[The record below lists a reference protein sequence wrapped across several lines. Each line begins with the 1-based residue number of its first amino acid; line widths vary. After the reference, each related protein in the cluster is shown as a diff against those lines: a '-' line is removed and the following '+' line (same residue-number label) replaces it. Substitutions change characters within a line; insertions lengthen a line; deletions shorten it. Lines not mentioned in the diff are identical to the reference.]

1 MKKLFVVA
9 LAAFALI
16 SCAKDEAVDVA
27 KSDVIGFTT
36 SIGRGT
42 RATITTE
49 NLQMVQIFANHNDE
63 DTFMYNVHLTPS
75 TDEDGTIKWIY
86 NPVQY
91 WPNSGE
97 VDFYA
102 IGAPSYNNGHWAGS
116 VGVDTKR
123 NKANTG
129 KKSGMMNFIHLDN
142 DGDGEFK
149 GVSDHTYAVNMGEK
163 KKDTPVQ
170 MFLRHM
176 MSQLVFQFKNT
187 NPGLKVYVE
196 DMRIV
201 NLVNGGFYALPVE
214 TTSKDNA
221 SARGQWS
228 VGQAF
233 TVQGTTYTPSP
244 VTYGVDINATSDNW
258 IELPG
263 DGTLIPYTDVMGASQ
278 VTDITGATHAED
290 GYVNVV
296 PQTVIPWDYEND
308 ITNAKGGAYFLIK
321 AKMMHNQACV
331 WPRMPEGQAG
341 ADAGTDWVAVPF
353 KFSDKTT
360 TLEEGKRYVIT
371 FVFGEGGGF
380 IPPTDDVKPGEPV
393 LMPVEF
399 SIEVEEYEREDFEYP
414 LGEPTD
420 MPEPTE
426 DGVCTLTIPL
436 RSNTYVTPLDPDSK
450 SVPACAGS
458 IIRND
463 SRRDDDSEMI
473 VNGWKKSFVESD
485 PHQLSM
491 FFYAPGTGRLDMEL
505 VVSSSAGDAVLDI
518 EVGGKSNRVEVAA
531 SSEEK
536 TYVVGY
542 YDIAQPGHVR
552 VNVRPVSTTADCYP
566 NIKAFRVGNKAINY
580 AREKGGTYNEVI
592 FADEEDWK
600 ISGPHYIRRGPTSH
614 LWWEDVPAD
623 TEYFY
628 SEIYVP
634 EGNDIQGTYYVAISS
649 DNCYMGLQPQATA
662 DKRCVLFSVWDGNTA
677 SGKVATVLNHNANVS
692 WKNFTNEGCGVQNFM
707 RYNWQVNRTY
717 AFLVRIRPEIV
728 DGKATGASLYTSYF
742 RGDEGWIFIAEVRS
756 DGVMEYVE
764 NPYAFNENYNSELG
778 WVPRTVKYPATWAY
792 SNGEWHEC
800 LTARFYGDIAARY
813 WIRRDLCGG
822 LDENGC
828 LYLRSPGYI
837 DQRTSLQA
845 RFTRKPTGV
854 APDIDFAAL
863 EQMAAKKYF

>member
-42 RATITTE
+42 RATITTG

-176 MSQLVFQFKNT
+176 MSQLVFQFRNT

-244 VTYGVDINATSDNW
+244 VTYGVDINATGDNW

-278 VTDITGATHAED
+278 VTDITGATFAED

-296 PQTVIPWDYEND
+296 PQTVIPWDCEND

-321 AKMMHNQACV
+321 AKMMHNQSCV

-436 RSNTYVTPLDPDSK
+436 RSNTYVTPLDPNSK

-463 SRRDDDSEMI
+463 SRRDDDSDMI
-473 VNGWKKSFVESD
+473 VNGWKKSLVESD

-518 EVGGKSNRVEVAA
+518 EVGGKTNRVEVAA

-536 TYVVGY
+536 TYAVGY
-542 YDIAQPGHVR
+542 YDIAQSGYVR

-580 AREKGGTYNEVI
+580 AREKGDTYNEVI
-592 FADEEDWK
+592 FADEEDRN
-600 ISGPHYIRRGPTSH
+600 IYEPHFIRRGPTSSF
-614 LWWEDVPAD
+614 WWEDVPAD
-623 TEYFY
+623 AEYFY
-628 SEIYVP
+628 SEICVP
-634 EGNDIQGTYYVAISS
+634 EGNDIQGTYYVALQG
-649 DNCYMGLQPQATA
+649 DRFYMGLQPQASA
-662 DKRCVLFSVWDGNTA
+662 DKRCLLFSVWDGDTA
-677 SGKVATVLNHNANVS
+677 NGKLTTLVNRNSNVTS
-692 WKNFTNEGCGVQNFM
+692 KRYTHEGCGQQSSM
-707 RYNWQVNRTY
+707 RYNWQTNRTY
-717 AFLVRIRPEIV
+717 AFLARVRPEIV
-728 DGKATGASLYTSYF
+728 DGKATGASIYTGYF
-742 RGDEGWIFIAEVRS
+742 RGDEGWMFIAEMRR
-756 DGVMEYVE
+756 DGVTKYVE
-764 NPYAFNENYNSELG
+764 KTCAFNENYNPELG
-778 WVPRTVKYPATWAY
+778 WIPRTVKYPAAWAY

-800 LTARFYGDIAARY
+800 LKMRFAGDKVAQY

-828 LYLRSPGYI
+828 PYICSPGYI

>member
-75 TDEDGTIKWIY
+75 TDEEGTIKWIY

-123 NKANTG
+123 NKTNTG

-176 MSQLVFQFKNT
+176 MSQLVFQFRNT

-233 TVQGTTYTPSP
+233 TVRGTTYTPSP

-278 VTDITGATHAED
+278 VTDITGATYAED

-296 PQTVIPWDYEND
+296 PQTVIPWDCEND
-308 ITNAKGGAYFLIK
+308 ITNENGGAYFLIK
-321 AKMMHNQACV
+321 AKMMHNQSCV

-436 RSNTYVTPLDPDSK
+436 RSNTYVTPLNPNSK

-531 SSEEK
+531 SGEEK

-542 YDIAQPGHVR
+542 YDIAQSGYVR

-580 AREKGGTYNEVI
+580 AREKGDTYNEVI
-592 FADEEDWK
+592 FADEEDRN
-600 ISGPHYIRRGPTSH
+600 IYEPHFIRRGPTSSF
-614 LWWEDVPAD
+614 WWEDVPAD
-623 TEYFY
+623 AEYFY
-628 SEIYVP
+628 SEICVP
-634 EGNDIQGTYYVAISS
+634 EGNDIQGTYYVALQG
-649 DNCYMGLQPQATA
+649 DLFYMGLQPQASA
-662 DKRCVLFSVWDGNTA
+662 DKRCLLFSVWDGDTA
-677 SGKVATVLNHNANVS
+677 NGKFTTLVNRNSTVTSERYTH
-692 WKNFTNEGCGVQNFM
+692 EGCGQQSSM
-707 RYNWQVNRTY
+707 RYNWQTNRTY
-717 AFLVRIRPEIV
+717 AFLARVRPEIV
-728 DGKATGASLYTSYF
+728 DGKATGASIYTGYF
-742 RGDEGWIFIAEVRS
+742 RGDEGWMFIAEMRR
-756 DGVMEYVE
+756 DGVTKYVE
-764 NPYAFNENYNSELG
+764 KTCAFNENYNPELG
-778 WVPRTVKYPATWAY
+778 WIPRTVKYPATWAY

-800 LTARFYGDIAARY
+800 LTARFYGDKVAQY

>member
-176 MSQLVFQFKNT
+176 MSQLVFQFRNT

-233 TVQGTTYTPSP
+233 TVRGTTYTPSP
-244 VTYGVDINATSDNW
+244 VTYGVDINATSDKW

-278 VTDITGATHAED
+278 VTDITGATYAED
-290 GYVNVV
+290 GFVNVV
-296 PQTVIPWDYEND
+296 PQTVIPWDCEND

-393 LMPVEF
+393 LMPVKF

-436 RSNTYVTPLDPDSK
+436 RSNTYVTPLDPNSK

-458 IIRND
+458 IIRNN

-473 VNGWKKSFVESD
+473 VNGWKKSLVESD

-536 TYVVGY
+536 TYAVGY
-542 YDIAQPGHVR
+542 YDIAQPGYVR

-580 AREKGGTYNEVI
+580 AREKGDTYNEVI
-592 FADEEDWK
+592 FADEEDRN
-600 ISGPHYIRRGPTSH
+600 IYEPHFIRRGPTSSF
-614 LWWEDVPAD
+614 WWEDVPAD
-623 TEYFY
+623 AEYFY
-628 SEIYVP
+628 SEICVP
-634 EGNDIQGTYYVAISS
+634 EGNDIQGTYYVALQG
-649 DNCYMGLQPQATA
+649 DRFYMGLQPQASA
-662 DKRCVLFSVWDGNTA
+662 DKRCLLFSVWDGDTA
-677 SGKVATVLNHNANVS
+677 NGKFTTLVNRNSTVTSERYTH
-692 WKNFTNEGCGVQNFM
+692 EGCGQQSSM
-707 RYNWQVNRTY
+707 RYNWQTNRTY
-717 AFLVRIRPEIV
+717 AFLARVRPEIV
-728 DGKATGASLYTSYF
+728 DGKATGASIYTGYF
-742 RGDEGWIFIAEVRS
+742 RGDEGWMFIAEMRR
-756 DGVMEYVE
+756 DGVTKYVE
-764 NPYAFNENYNSELG
+764 KTCAFNENYNPELG
-778 WVPRTVKYPATWAY
+778 WIPRTVKYPATWAY

-800 LTARFYGDIAARY
+800 LTARFYGDKVAQY

>member
-9 LAAFALI
+9 LAAFALT
-16 SCAKDEAVDVA
+16 SCARDEEFEVAERDVVD
-27 KSDVIGFTT
+27 FTT

-42 RATITTE
+42 RATVTTE
-49 NLQMVQIFANHNDE
+49 NLSLVQIFANHNDE
-63 DTFMYNVHLTPS
+63 DVFMSNVRLTPAM
-75 TDEDGTIKWIY
+75 DDDGVIKWVY

-102 IGAPSYNNGHWAGS
+102 IGAPSYNNGHWTGS
-116 VGVDTKR
+116 VGVDANR
-123 NKANTG
+123 DKANTG
-129 KKSGMMNFIHLDN
+129 KKSGIMNFIHVDN

-163 KKDTPVQ
+163 KKSTPVQ

-176 MSQLVFQFKNT
+176 MSQLVFQFKNV
-187 NPGLKVYVE
+187 NPGLKVYIE
-196 DMRIV
+196 DMKIV
-201 NLVNGGFYALPVE
+201 NLVNGGFYTLPVE
-214 TTSKDNA
+214 TTSRDNA

-233 TVQGTTYTPSP
+233 TLQGTTYTPSP
-244 VTYGVDINATSDNW
+244 VTYGVDINAADRDW

-278 VTDITGATHAED
+278 VTDIKGNIHAED

-296 PQTVIPWDYEND
+296 PQTVIPWDNEND
-308 ITNAKGGAYFLIK
+308 ITNKNGGAYFLIK
-321 AKMMHNQACV
+321 AKMMHNEACI
-331 WPRMPEGQAG
+331 WPRMPEGMAG

-353 KFSDKTT
+353 KFSDNGT

-371 FVFGEGGGF
+371 FIFGEGGGF

-399 SIEVEEYEREDFEYP
+399 IVDVEEYEREDFEYP

-436 RSNTYVTPLDPDSK
+436 RSNTYVTPLNPNSK

-473 VNGWKKSFVESD
+473 TNGWKKSLVESD

-518 EVGGKSNRVEVAA
+518 EVGGKTNRVEVAA

-536 TYVVGY
+536 TYAVGY
-542 YDIAQPGHVR
+542 YDIAQSGHVR

-580 AREKGGTYNEVI
+580 AREKGSTYNEVI
-592 FADEEDWK
+592 FADEEDWN
-600 ISGPHYIRRGPTSH
+600 IYGPHYIRRGPTSH

-649 DNCYMGLQPQATA
+649 DHCYMGLQPQATA

-692 WKNFTNEGCGVQNFM
+692 WKNFTNEGSGVQNFM

-764 NPYAFNENYNSELG
+764 NPCAFNENYNSELG

-800 LTARFYGDIAARY
+800 LTARFYGDKVAQY

-828 LYLRSPGYI
+828 PYLCSPGYI
-837 DQRTSLQA
+837 DQRTSLQT

-863 EQMAAKKYF
+863 EQLAKE